1 MVNQFYLHQ
10 QVKHKMEL
18 NFEQL
23 NHCLKSTL
31 FIIHKQLQH
40 THQHKFLS
48 IYYFQLVLI
57 NI

>member
-1 MVNQFYLHQ
+1 MVNPFYLHQ
-10 QVKHKMEL
+10 QVKHKMEV

-23 NHCLKSTL
+23 NHYSKLTL
-31 FIIHKQLQH
+31 LIIHKQLQH

-48 IYYFQLVLI
+48 IYYFLLVLI